1 MTDAIP
7 TPETAVASKV
17 LAGTPDEGV
26 ARITGLS
33 DPQRPNALRRHRPG
47 RRRIRI
53 LPQSAGLSWSAFS
66 CIG

>member
-17 LAGTPDEGV
+17 LAGTPDKGD

-47 RRRIRI
+47 RRCIRI
-53 LPQSAGLSWSAFS
+53 LPQAAGQSWPAFS